1 MACTSCWMGCSEC
14 KVIMCFISVF
24 FFYRMRSQCL
34 TWLFIL
40 VLDLVVH
47 LFVNYIRTTIQVLL
61 DLKCLIWFYLHPFEC
76 LTQCYRHPFYTQS
89 LLIMINYVSFMFV
102 RCWETWCLM
111 VIQFNLLISN
121 QILACLMKL
130 GMFAAS
136 LSLSDIHFSF
146 PSLGMKDSWGP
157 LKALA
162 VASVVNGIGDIVLC
176 SFLGYGIAGAAWA
189 TMASQVC

>member
-1 MACTSCWMGCSEC
+1 M
-14 KVIMCFISVF
+14 
-24 FFYRMRSQCL
+24 
-34 TWLFIL
+34 
-40 VLDLVVH
+40 VH